1 MITCVCGMIGSG
13 KSTWSEKQDGIISDF
28 DLIGNKEL
36 QLQFT
41 LNEHRKG
48 NHVYHITCFTTIR
61 EQEAFENL
69 SVEYVWINTSF
80 CQSRRNIF
88 KRRRK
93 RDIEDIEDVM
103 SANANIMDKYIASRI
118 DFKIINV
125 FEDTEKW

>member
-48 NHVYHITCFTTIR
+48 NHVYHVTCFPTIR

-88 KRRRK
+88 ERRRK